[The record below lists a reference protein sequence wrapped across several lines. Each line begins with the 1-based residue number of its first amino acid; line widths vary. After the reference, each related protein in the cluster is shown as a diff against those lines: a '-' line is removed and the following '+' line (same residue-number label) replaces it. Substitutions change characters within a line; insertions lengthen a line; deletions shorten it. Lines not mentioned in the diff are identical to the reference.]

1 LDISGAIAAGGPAA
15 ERLHPVQ
22 RLDMDRVFD
31 PHRGQPGIP
40 LMERPIG
47 NSGST
52 SKLEKL

>member
-1 LDISGAIAAGGPAA
+1 
-15 ERLHPVQ
+15 
-22 RLDMDRVFD
+22 MDRVFD

>member
-1 LDISGAIAAGGPAA
+1 
-15 ERLHPVQ
+15 
-22 RLDMDRVFD
+22 MDRFFD

-40 LMERPIG
+40 LMARPTG